1 MNDVISDYTI
11 LTHTVSDTVT
21 AAAAAAGYGVV
32 WRRSTGYKILVQ
44 TGY

>member
-21 AAAAAAGYGVV
+21 AAAGYGVV
-32 WRRSTGYKILVQ
+32 WRRSTGY
-44 TGY
+44 

>member
-21 AAAAAAGYGVV
+21 AAAAAGYGVV
-32 WRRSTGYKILVQ
+32 EEG
-44 TGY
+44 

>member
-21 AAAAAAGYGVV
+21 AAAAAAAAAAGYGVV
-32 WRRSTGYKILVQ
+32 WRRSTGY
-44 TGY
+44 

>member
-21 AAAAAAGYGVV
+21 AAAAGYGVV
-32 WRRSTGYKILVQ
+32 EEGYWLLKTGTNGLLK
-44 TGY
+44 

>member
-21 AAAAAAGYGVV
+21 AAAAAAAGYGVV
-32 WRRSTGYKILVQ
+32 WRRSTGY
-44 TGY
+44 

>member
-21 AAAAAAGYGVV
+21 AAAAAAAAAGYGVV
-32 WRRSTGYKILVQ
+32 WRRSTGY
-44 TGY
+44 

>member
-21 AAAAAAGYGVV
+21 AAAAAGYGVACV
-32 WRRSTGYKILVQ
+32 EEEYWLLKY
-44 TGY
+44 

>member
-21 AAAAAAGYGVV
+21 AAAAAMVLCGGGVLV
-32 WRRSTGYKILVQ
+32 IKILVQ

>member
-21 AAAAAAGYGVV
+21 AAAMVLCGGVLV
-32 WRRSTGYKILVQ
+32 IKILVQ